1 MSDYPPSSPPTP
13 TPAPPPGSPAA
24 GEPVPVSGGYQTP
37 ADYYSAPP
45 EPSKKSGCPRWLLFG
60 CGGAG
65 CLGLILIFA
74 LGAWMMK
81 GGGGGWVS
89 GFLVSQLQK
98 DADKMFAADVTPER
112 REAMKSELTRLK
124 GYIDDDQVDLITL
137 QPLLGLINTSIRD
150 QQLTAEE
157 VESLIEELEKVNAA
171 AASKTINVRS
181 FSPEP
186 SPSLLYA

>member
-1 MSDYPPSSPPTP
+1 MSS
-13 TPAPPPGSPAA
+13 
-24 GEPVPVSGGYQTP
+24 GYQTP

-45 EPSKKSGCPRWLLFG
+45 EPSKKSGFPRWLLFG

-81 GGGGGWVS
+81 GGGGSVLS

-98 DADKMFAADVTPER
+98 DADEMFAPDVTPER
-112 REAMKSELTRLK
+112 REALKSELTRLK

-137 QPLLGLINTSIRD
+137 QSFLSLINTSIRD

-157 VESLIEELEKVNAA
+157 VESLIEELERINAA

-181 FSPEP
+181 FP
-186 SPSLLYA
+186 SQPFPALIIS